1 MANQGAPNNQ
11 PRPARDTH
19 VSGGKML
26 TGARC
31 SLSQMPP
38 TRFTAHQALIKI
50 LADDSEYIGASDYRN
65 GSDFESEIVRI
76 RVTIAT
82 VGLNQVPP
90 SRRRHSLTV
99 TRANLAEAKFM
110 AVVMALEGSLK
121 VKWGVVPRPM

>member
-1 MANQGAPNNQ
+1 MANQGAANNQ
-11 PRPARDTH
+11 PRPARDTY

-76 RVTIAT
+76 RVTIAI
-82 VGLNQVPP
+82 VGLNQMPP
-90 SRRRHSLTV
+90 RRRQRSL
-99 TRANLAEAKFM
+99 TRANPAEAKFM
-110 AVVMALEGSLK
+110 ALAGSLK
-121 VKWGVVPRPM
+121 VKGAVM

>member
-1 MANQGAPNNQ
+1 MANQGEPNNK

-19 VSGGKML
+19 VSGGKIM

-82 VGLNQVPP
+82 VGLNQMPP
-90 SRRRHSLTV
+90 SRQRHSL

-110 AVVMALEGSLK
+110 GVVMALAGSLK